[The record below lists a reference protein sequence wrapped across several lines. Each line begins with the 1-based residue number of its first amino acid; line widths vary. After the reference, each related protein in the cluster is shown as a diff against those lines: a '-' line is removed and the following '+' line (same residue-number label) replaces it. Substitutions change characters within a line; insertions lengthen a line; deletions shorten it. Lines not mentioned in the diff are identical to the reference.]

1 MLSVMSTASK
11 SGRAGGDVVP
21 ADQVAAAPVAADA
34 PSPQRRRRGRLI
46 GEVVVD
52 LGFADRDRVEE
63 AVSQARDAGKPTGQV
78 LVDEGVLRYDQLARV
93 LAERFGLDYVDL
105 SQYELD
111 LGAVNL
117 LGAEAA
123 KRYQA
128 VPIGFLEDRTLL
140 VAMADPTNVLTL
152 DDISMITGMKVRAA
166 AASQEDVRVLIAR
179 LSSASDA
186 IQDVVDEEA
195 DEVDSFEAQVD
206 SKDAPVIKLVHSI
219 IGQAIDQGASDIH
232 FDPEEGEMRVLYRI
246 DGVLY
251 QTATIPRK
259 MNSGVVSRIKIMS
272 DLDISERRVPQDGR
286 LALTVEGRRVDLRV
300 VTLPLVGGEGVVLR
314 ILDRGAVIRE
324 LDALGMVVEEK
335 ERFHRAIGRRSGCV
349 LVTGPTGSGKSTTLY
364 AALSELNSGDRSVLT
379 IEDPVESPLAG
390 VKQMQIAPKAGVTF
404 ATGLRSM
411 LRADPDVIMVGE
423 IRDRETA
430 QISVEAALTG
440 HLVLSTLHTR
450 DAPGAL
456 TRLVDMGIAP
466 FLVASALE
474 CVVAQR
480 LTRTLCTHC
489 RRESELP
496 QAVLEEHGLQGAQIY
511 EAVGCVRCAQTGYR
525 GRTGIY
531 EVMPVT
537 REIRA
542 ALLEHASSDA
552 IADIAVQQGMRRLR
566 DNGMSKVRDGLTSI
580 AEIGRV
586 VGLG

>member
-1 MLSVMSTASK
+1 MSTASR
-11 SGRAGGDVVP
+11 SGPAGADGAP
-21 ADQVAAAPVAADA
+21 AELPGTGSAIAVA
-34 PSPQRRRRGRLI
+34 SPPKRRRRGRLI

-52 LGFADRDRVEE
+52 LGFADRERVEA
-63 AVSQARDAGKPTGQV
+63 AVAHARDEGKPTGQV

-105 SQYELD
+105 SEYELD

-152 DDISMITGMKVRAA
+152 DDISMITGMKVRPA
-166 AASQEDVRVLIAR
+166 AASQEDVRVLITR
-179 LSSASDA
+179 LSSTGDA
-186 IQDVVDEEA
+186 IQEVVDEEPDA
-195 DEVDSFEAQVD
+195 DAFEPQADSQ
-206 SKDAPVIKLVHSI
+206 DAPIIKLVHSI
-219 IGQAIDQGASDIH
+219 IGQAIEQGASDIH
-232 FDPEEGEMRVLYRI
+232 FDPEEAEMRVHYRI

-259 MNSGVVSRIKIMS
+259 MASGVVSRIKIMS

-286 LALTVEGRRVDLRV
+286 LALNIDGRRVDLRV
-300 VTLPLVGGEGVVLR
+300 VTLPLVGGEAVVLR

-324 LDALGMVVEEK
+324 LDALGMVIEEK
-335 ERFHRAIGRRSGCV
+335 ERFHRAIGRHSGCV

-480 LTRTLCTHC
+480 LTRTLCTQC
-489 RRESELP
+489 RRESKLP
-496 QAVLEEHGLQGAQIY
+496 DAVLEEHGLVGAQIF

-537 REIRA
+537 AEIRA
-542 ALLEHASSDA
+542 ALLDNASSDVL
-552 IADIAVQQGMRRLR
+552 ADLALQQGMRRLR
-566 DNGMSKVRDGLTSI
+566 DNGMDKVRDGLTSI

-586 VGLG
+586 VGTG

>member
-1 MLSVMSTASK
+1 V
-11 SGRAGGDVVP
+11 
-21 ADQVAAAPVAADA
+21 
-34 PSPQRRRRGRLI
+34 LI
-46 GEVVVD
+46 
-52 LGFADRDRVEE
+52 
-63 AVSQARDAGKPTGQV
+63 
-78 LVDEGVLRYDQLARV
+78 DEGVLRYDQLARV

-105 SQYELD
+105 SEYELD

-152 DDISMITGMKVRAA
+152 DDISMITGMKVRPA
-166 AASQEDVRVLIAR
+166 AASQEDVRVLITR
-179 LSSASDA
+179 LSSTSDA
-186 IQDVVDEEA
+186 IQEVVDEEPDA
-195 DEVDSFEAQVD
+195 PLEAQAD
-206 SKDAPVIKLVHSI
+206 SQDAPIIKLVHSV
-219 IGQAIDQGASDIH
+219 IGQAIEQGASDIH
-232 FDPEEGEMRVLYRI
+232 FDPEEAEMRVQYRI

-259 MNSGVVSRIKIMS
+259 MASGVVSRIKIMA

-286 LALTVEGRRVDLRV
+286 LALNVDGRRVDLRV
-300 VTLPLVGGEGVVLR
+300 VTLPLVGGEAVVLR

-324 LDALGMVVEEK
+324 LDALGMALEEK

-480 LTRTLCTHC
+480 LTRTLCTQC
-489 RRESELP
+489 RRESLLP
-496 QAVLEEHGLQGAQIY
+496 DAILEEHGLQGAQIY

-537 REIRA
+537 PEIRA
-542 ALLEHASSDA
+542 ALLDQGSSDVLA
-552 IADIAVQQGMRRLR
+552 ELAVQQGMRRLR
-566 DNGMSKVRDGLTSI
+566 DNGMAKVRDGLTSI

>member
-1 MLSVMSTASK
+1 M
-11 SGRAGGDVVP
+11 
-21 ADQVAAAPVAADA
+21 
-34 PSPQRRRRGRLI
+34 
-46 GEVVVD
+46 GE
-52 LGFADRDRVEE
+52 
-63 AVSQARDAGKPTGQV
+63 
-78 LVDEGVLRYDQLARV
+78 
-93 LAERFGLDYVDL
+93 
-105 SQYELD
+105 
-111 LGAVNL
+111 
-117 LGAEAA
+117 
-123 KRYQA
+123 
-128 VPIGFLEDRTLL
+128 
-140 VAMADPTNVLTL
+140 
-152 DDISMITGMKVRAA
+152 
-166 AASQEDVRVLIAR
+166 
-179 LSSASDA
+179 
-186 IQDVVDEEA
+186 
-195 DEVDSFEAQVD
+195 
-206 SKDAPVIKLVHSI
+206 
-219 IGQAIDQGASDIH
+219 
-232 FDPEEGEMRVLYRI
+232 
-246 DGVLY
+246 
-251 QTATIPRK
+251 
-259 MNSGVVSRIKIMS
+259 
-272 DLDISERRVPQDGR
+272 LDISERRVPQDGR
-286 LALTVEGRRVDLRV
+286 LALNVDGRRVDLRV

-314 ILDRGAVIRE
+314 ILDRAAVIRE

-335 ERFHRAIGRRSGCV
+335 EHFHRAIGRRSGCV

-379 IEDPVESPLAG
+379 IEDPVESPLPG

-496 QAVLEEHGLQGAQIY
+496 DAVLEEHGLQGAQVF

-537 REIRA
+537 AEIRA
-542 ALLEHASSDA
+542 ALLDHKSSDMLA
-552 IADIAVQQGMRRLR
+552 EIAVQQGMRRLR
-566 DNGMSKVRDGLTSI
+566 ENGMAKVRDGLTSI

>member
-1 MLSVMSTASK
+1 VPTRSPSTAAE
-11 SGRAGGDVVP
+11 RDDAP
-21 ADQVAAAPVAADA
+21 APESAAPPVAADA
-34 PSPQRRRRGRLI
+34 PTPKRRRGRLI

-52 LGFADRDRVEE
+52 LGFADRERVEE
-63 AVSQARDAGKPTGQV
+63 AVAVARDEGRPTGQV
-78 LVDEGVLRYDQLARV
+78 LVEEGVLRYDQLARV

-105 SQYELD
+105 SNYELD

-123 KRYQA
+123 RRYQA

-140 VAMADPTNVLTL
+140 VAMADPTNVLTV
-152 DDISMITGMKVRAA
+152 DDISMITGMKVKPA
-166 AASQEDVRVLIAR
+166 AASQEDIRMLIMR
-179 LSSASDA
+179 LSTAGDA
-186 IQDVVDEEA
+186 VQDIVDEEPDDA
-195 DEVDSFEAQVD
+195 GAEAYGD
-206 SKDAPVIKLVHSI
+206 DKDAPVIKLVHSVI
-219 IGQAIDQGASDIH
+219 AQAIEQGASDIH
-232 FDPEEGEMRVLYRI
+232 FDPEDAEMRVLFRI

-259 MNSGVVSRIKIMS
+259 LASGVVSRIKIMS
-272 DLDISERRVPQDGR
+272 DLDISEKRTPQDGR
-286 LALTVEGRRVDLRV
+286 LALNVEGRRVDLRV

-314 ILDRGAVIRE
+314 ILDRGSVVRE
-324 LDALGMVVEEK
+324 LDALGMLPEEK

-349 LVTGPTGSGKSTTLY
+349 LVTGPTGSGKTTTLY
-364 AALSELNSGDRSVLT
+364 AALNELNSGDRSVLT
-379 IEDPVESPLAG
+379 IEDPVESPLPG

-430 QISVEAALTG
+430 QIAIESALTG
-440 HLVLSTLHTR
+440 HVVFSTLHTR

-456 TRLVDMGIAP
+456 TRLVDMGIPA
-466 FLVASALE
+466 FLVSSALE

-480 LTRTLCTHC
+480 LARTLCTHC
-489 RRESELP
+489 KRKSQLP
-496 QAVLEEHGLQGAQIY
+496 DAVLEEHGLQGAEVH

-531 EVMPVT
+531 EVMSMT
-537 REIRA
+537 TEIRA
-542 ALLEHASSDA
+542 ALLAHASSDELA
-552 IADIAVQQGMRRLR
+552 AIAVQQGMRRLR
-566 DNGMSKVRDGLTSI
+566 EDGMSKVRAGLTSL
-580 AEIGRV
+580 AEVGRV

>member
-1 MLSVMSTASK
+1 
-11 SGRAGGDVVP
+11 
-21 ADQVAAAPVAADA
+21 
-34 PSPQRRRRGRLI
+34 
-46 GEVVVD
+46 
-52 LGFADRDRVEE
+52 
-63 AVSQARDAGKPTGQV
+63 
-78 LVDEGVLRYDQLARV
+78 
-93 LAERFGLDYVDL
+93 
-105 SQYELD
+105 
-111 LGAVNL
+111 
-117 LGAEAA
+117 
-123 KRYQA
+123 
-128 VPIGFLEDRTLL
+128 
-140 VAMADPTNVLTL
+140 MA
-152 DDISMITGMKVRAA
+152 
-166 AASQEDVRVLIAR
+166 
-179 LSSASDA
+179 
-186 IQDVVDEEA
+186 
-195 DEVDSFEAQVD
+195 
-206 SKDAPVIKLVHSI
+206 
-219 IGQAIDQGASDIH
+219 
-232 FDPEEGEMRVLYRI
+232 
-246 DGVLY
+246 
-251 QTATIPRK
+251 
-259 MNSGVVSRIKIMS
+259 SGVVSRIKIMS

-286 LALTVEGRRVDLRV
+286 LALNVDGRRVDLRV

-324 LDALGMVVEEK
+324 LDALGMVIEEK
-335 ERFHRAIGRRSGCV
+335 ERFHRAIGLRSGCV

-390 VKQMQIAPKAGVTF
+390 VKQMQIAPKAGVSF

-480 LTRTLCTHC
+480 LTRTLCTQC
-489 RRESELP
+489 RRESKLP
-496 QAVLEEHGLQGAQIY
+496 DAVLEEHGLVGVQVY

-537 REIRA
+537 AEIRA
-542 ALLEHASSDA
+542 ALLDNASSDVL
-552 IADIAVQQGMRRLR
+552 ADLALHQGMRRLR
-566 DNGMSKVRDGLTSI
+566 DNGMDKVREGLTSI

>member
-1 MLSVMSTASK
+1 MSTAQTREG
-11 SGRAGGDVVP
+11 SGGGATHGDDSAATPTAAAQIQPTPEPRRRRRLIGDVV
-21 ADQVAAAPVAADA
+21 V
-34 PSPQRRRRGRLI
+34 
-46 GEVVVD
+46 E
-52 LGFADRDRVEE
+52 LGFAERERVED
-63 AVSQARDAGKPTGQV
+63 AVAIARDEGKPTGQV
-78 LVDEGVLRYDQLARV
+78 LVDEGVLRPDQLARV
-93 LAERFGLDYVDL
+93 LAERFDIEYVDL
-105 SQYELD
+105 SKHELD

-117 LGAEAA
+117 LGFDAA

-152 DDISMITGMKVRAA
+152 EDISMITGMNVKAA
-166 AASQEDVRVLIAR
+166 AASQEDIRLLITR
-179 LSSASDA
+179 LTSTGES
-186 IQDVVDEEA
+186 IQDIVDEPEQTEQHAGAGAAQEA
-195 DEVDSFEAQVD
+195 
-206 SKDAPVIKLVHSI
+206 PIIKLVHSI
-219 IGQAIDQGASDIH
+219 IGQAIEQGASDVH
-232 FDPEEGEMRVLYRI
+232 FDPEEREMRVLYRI

-251 QTATIPRK
+251 QTATLPRR
-259 MNSGVVSRIKIMS
+259 MASGVVSRIKIMA

-286 LALTVEGRRVDLRV
+286 LALNVDGRRVDLRA

-314 ILDRGAVIRE
+314 VLDRGAVIRE
-324 LDALGMVVEEK
+324 LDALGMLAEEK
-335 ERFHRAIGRRSGCV
+335 ERFQRSIARRSGCV

-364 AALSELNSGDRSVLT
+364 AALSEINTGDRSVLT

-390 VKQMQIAPKAGVTF
+390 VKQMQITPKAGVTF

-430 QISVEAALTG
+430 QIAVEAALTG

-456 TRLVDMGIAP
+456 TRLVDMGIPA
-466 FLVASALE
+466 FLVSSALE

-489 RRESELP
+489 KRESNLP
-496 QAVLEEHGLQGAQIY
+496 ESVLAEYDLAGARIY
-511 EAVGCVRCAQTGYR
+511 EAVGCVRCANTGYR

-537 REIRA
+537 AEVRG
-542 ALLEHASSDA
+542 ALLEHASTDLLA
-552 IADIAVQQGMRRLR
+552 EIGVAQGMRRLR
-566 DNGMSKVRDGLTSI
+566 EDGMAKVRDGVTSI

>member
-1 MLSVMSTASK
+1 MSTASK
-11 SGRAGGDVVP
+11 SGYAGGDGAPAEQPGAASATAVV
-21 ADQVAAAPVAADA
+21 
-34 PSPQRRRRGRLI
+34 SPPKRRRRGRLI
-46 GEVVVD
+46 GEVVVE
-52 LGFADRDRVEE
+52 LGFADRERVEE
-63 AVSQARDAGKPTGQV
+63 AVSQARAVGKPTGQV
-78 LVDEGVLRYDQLARV
+78 LVDEGVLGSDQLARV

-105 SQYELD
+105 SEYELD

-152 DDISMITGMKVRAA
+152 DDISMITGMKVRPA
-166 AASQEDVRVLIAR
+166 AASQEDVRVLITR
-179 LSSASDA
+179 LSSAGDA
-186 IQDVVDEEA
+186 IQDVVDEELDAA
-195 DEVDSFEAQVD
+195 DQLEPQGD
-206 SKDAPVIKLVHSI
+206 SKEEPIIKLVHSV
-219 IGQAIDQGASDIH
+219 IGQAIEQGASDIH
-232 FDPEEGEMRVLYRI
+232 FDPEEAEMRVLYRI

-251 QTATIPRK
+251 QTATIPRR
-259 MNSGVVSRIKIMS
+259 MASGVVSRIKIMA

-286 LALTVEGRRVDLRV
+286 LALNVDGRRVDLRV

-314 ILDRGAVIRE
+314 ILDRAEVIRE
-324 LDALGMVVEEK
+324 LDVLGMAVGEK

-379 IEDPVESPLAG
+379 IEDPVESPIVG

-480 LTRTLCTHC
+480 LTRTLCAQC
-489 RRESELP
+489 RRESQLP
-496 QAVLEEHGLQGAQIY
+496 DAVLEEHGLQGAQLY
-511 EAVGCVRCAQTGYR
+511 EAVGCVRCAHTGYR
-525 GRTGIY
+525 GRIGIY

-537 REIRA
+537 AEIRA
-542 ALLEHASSDA
+542 ALLDHKSSDVLA
-552 IADIAVQQGMRRLR
+552 EIAVQQGMQRLR
-566 DNGMSKVRDGLTSI
+566 ENGMAKVREGLTSI